1 MTGDSHGM
9 GWEGGNMVY
18 QQHHCIEWL
27 RDVVDWNGIVWFTWF
42 FPTGHAVVLSNSRA
56 SNGNA
61 NIPEVVWQ
69 NGHSFWFLCRFL
81 WGQCGCF
88 SFYPGIPIKTS
99 FNEAEA
105 ASALQLHHGWRWPAV
120 SQTVDGWLIGQGWHH
135 SPRPRPPAEPQKRR
149 LPWLQAAEGFLE
161 TFAGGCLSQLRVVT
175 NWVKYPFFVSYPK
188 WNNW

>member
-1 MTGDSHGM
+1 MTGDSNGM
-9 GWEGGNMVY
+9 EWEGGNMVY
-18 QQHHCIEWL
+18 QQHHCIQWL

-135 SPRPRPPAEPQKRR
+135 SRRPRPPAEPQKRR
-149 LPWLQAAEGFLE
+149 LPWLQAAGGFLE
-161 TFAGGCLSQLRVVT
+161 TFAA
-175 NWVKYPFFVSYPK
+175 KMFVSVK
-188 WNNW
+188 GGNQLG

>member
-1 MTGDSHGM
+1 MTGDSNGM
-9 GWEGGNMVY
+9 EWEGGNMVY
-18 QQHHCIEWL
+18 QQHHCIQWL

-120 SQTVDGWLIGQGWHH
+120 SQTVDGWLIGQGWHLGL
-135 SPRPRPPAEPQKRR
+135 RLNLKREDCHGCKQR
-149 LPWLQAAEGFLE
+149 EDSSKPLLLK
-161 TFAGGCLSQLRVVT
+161 CLSQLRVVT